1 MFRKSGRGDTARVG
15 ICYQQKSS
23 CRFWSSIVFTP
34 FTEIK
39 SSEDTQRKILL
50 IYIKIVCRTGNIV
63 QESASKMKI
72 NKEPQPQKTSKK
84 TVKFT
89 VKYH

>member
-1 MFRKSGRGDTARVG
+1 MFRKSGRGGTARAG

-34 FTEIK
+34 FTVIK
-39 SSEDTQRKILL
+39 PSEDTQRKRFL
-50 IYIKIVCRTGNIV
+50 IYIKIVCRAGNTV
-63 QESASKMKI
+63 SESVSKLKSK
-72 NKEPQPQKTSKK
+72 KEPKLQKTSEK

-89 VKYH
+89 VKYN